1 MYCSERS
8 KEETLMIH
16 KFIQEDTRIVLDVN
30 SGAVHI
36 IDEIVYDILDY
47 YKEKKTEEIVEILGS
62 SYSKE
67 NILEAI
73 EEVKTLETEGLLFT
87 KDSYKNHPAFVN
99 RKPVVK
105 ALCLHVAHDCNLL
118 CKYCFA
124 SQGDFD
130 GQRSFMSEEV
140 GKKALDFLIEN
151 SGSRRNLEVDF
162 FGGEPLMNFDV
173 VKRLVEY
180 GRSIE
185 KEAGKRFRFTMT
197 TNGVLLN
204 DENMKYINE
213 NMDNVVLSIDGRKE
227 VNDYMRYTVNG
238 KGTYDMIVPK
248 FLKMAKMR
256 NGKDYFVRGTFT
268 RKNLDFSKDVLHLA
282 DLGFDSTSIE
292 PVVTEDQYDYALKEE
307 DLDTIFKEYEL
318 LAKEYVNRRKEG
330 NGFSFFH
337 FMLDLNQGPCVI
349 KKLSGCGA
357 GSEYLAI
364 TPEGDVYP
372 CHQFVGNEDFLMGS
386 VLEGNVDM
394 SISKDFGQ
402 AHVYNK
408 EKCNDCWAK
417 FYCSGGCHANAY
429 NFNKDIHKPYELG
442 CEMEKKRIECSL
454 AIQANL
460 LM

>member
-1 MYCSERS
+1 
-8 KEETLMIH
+8 MIH
-16 KFIQEDTRIVLDVN
+16 KFTQDDTRIVLDVN

-47 YKEKKTEEIVEILGS
+47 YKEKSVEEIIESLGHKYSREDIIEGVYEI
-62 SYSKE
+62 
-67 NILEAI
+67 
-73 EEVKTLETEGLLFT
+73 KTLENEGLLFT
-87 KDSYKNHPAFVN
+87 EDTYEKHPAFVN

-105 ALCLHVAHDCNLL
+105 AMCLHVAHDCNLR

-124 SQGDFD
+124 SQGDFK
-130 GQRSFMSEEV
+130 GQRSLMSEEV
-140 GKKALDFLIEN
+140 GKRALDFLIEN
-151 SGSRRNLEVDF
+151 SGNRKNLEVDF
-162 FGGEPLMNFDV
+162 FGGEPLMNFEV
-173 VKRLVEY
+173 VKNLVEY

-185 KEAGKRFRFTMT
+185 KPAGKHFRFTIT

-204 DENMKYINE
+204 DE

-227 VNDYMRYTVNG
+227 VNDYMRYAVNG
-238 KGTYDMIVPK
+238 TGSYDIIVPK

-292 PVVTEDQYDYALKEE
+292 PVVTEDKYDYALKEE
-307 DLDTIFKEYEL
+307 DLDTIFEQYEI
-318 LAKEYVNRRKEG
+318 LAKEYVKRRKEG

-364 TPEGDVYP
+364 SPEGDVYP
-372 CHQFVGNEDFLMGS
+372 CHQFVGNEDFYM
-386 VLEGNVDM
+386 GNVLKKDVDT
-394 SISKDFGQ
+394 SVTADFGQ

-408 EKCNDCWAK
+408 EKCKDCWAK

-454 AIQANL
+454 VIQANL
-460 LM
+460 LK

>member
-1 MYCSERS
+1 
-8 KEETLMIH
+8 MIH
-16 KFIQEDTRIVLDVN
+16 KFTQDDIRIVLDVN

-47 YKEKKTEEIVEILGS
+47 YKKKNVEEIVEILEKK
-62 SYSKE
+62 YSKE
-67 NILEAI
+67 DIIEAI
-73 EEVKTLETEGLLFT
+73 YEVKTLESEGLLFT
-87 KDSYKNHPAFVN
+87 EDTYKNHPSFLN

-105 ALCLHVAHDCNLL
+105 ALCLHVAHDCNIR

-124 SQGDFD
+124 SQGDFK
-130 GQRSFMSEEV
+130 GQRTLMSEEV

-151 SGSRRNLEVDF
+151 SGNRRNLEVDF
-162 FGGEPLMNFDV
+162 FGGEPLMNFEV
-173 VKRLVEY
+173 VKKLVEY
-180 GRSIE
+180 GRKRE
-185 KEAGKRFRFTMT
+185 KEAGKRFRFTIT

-227 VNDYMRYTVNG
+227 VNDNMRYGVNG
-238 KGTYDMIVPK
+238 KGTYDIIVPK

-268 RKNLDFSKDVLHLA
+268 RENLDFSKDVLHLA
-282 DLGFDSTSIE
+282 DLGFTSTSIE
-292 PVVTEDQYDYALKEE
+292 PVVTDEKYDYALREE
-307 DLDTIFKEYEL
+307 DLDKIFEQYEI
-318 LAKEYVNRRKEG
+318 LAKEYVKRKKEG

-337 FMLDLNQGPCVI
+337 FMLDLSQGPCVI
-349 KKLSGCGA
+349 KRLSGCGA

-364 TPEGDVYP
+364 TPEGDIYP
-372 CHQFVGNEDFLMGS
+372 CHQFVGDEDFCMGN
-386 VLEGNVDM
+386 VLEGKLNTSFQVDF
-394 SISKDFGQ
+394 KD

-429 NFNKDIHKPYELG
+429 NFNKDIYKPYELG

-454 AIQANL
+454 VIQAKL
-460 LM
+460 LK

>member
-1 MYCSERS
+1 
-8 KEETLMIH
+8 MIH